1 MNDLQ
6 NYPTKKVILVF
17 SLLGG
22 AIGGTIFIIVKSF
35 VILITHYIQTSSIE
49 IDLKDILLAPIFGT
63 ILGFLPAFFTGL
75 TITSLELTK
84 SYLTHYLTVFLIGI
98 ITSAIVG
105 MPLQVITAGG
115 FSFEYFVIYVFTGG
129 VSSLILAK
137 FVLPKAE
144 K

>member
-1 MNDLQ
+1 MI
-6 NYPTKKVILVF
+6 YRIIRPKKVILVF

-105 MPLQVITAGG
+105 MPLQVITARG

-129 VSSLILAK
+129 VSSLILSK

>member
-129 VSSLILAK
+129 VSSLILSK